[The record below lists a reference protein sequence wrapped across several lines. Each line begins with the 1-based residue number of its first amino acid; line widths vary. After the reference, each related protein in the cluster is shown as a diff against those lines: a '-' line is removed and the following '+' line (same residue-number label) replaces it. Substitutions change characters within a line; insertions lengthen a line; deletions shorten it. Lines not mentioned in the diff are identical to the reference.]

1 MNENYPDEI
10 VAAWNEFKG
19 SRENSTVSEAR
30 TVLDTVETA
39 RTTKWEGVDAV
50 VVYTD
55 PDVDIPDAVTAI
67 INRNNLVQ
75 IGEQQT
81 TNHLTMYFTTRTL
94 AQANNLST
102 AEDMAMETSPV

>member
-1 MNENYPDEI
+1 MNGNYPDEI

-19 SRENSTVSEAR
+19 SAENSTVPEAQ

-39 RTTKWEGVDAV
+39 RTTKWKGVDAV
-50 VVYTD
+50 AVYTQ
-55 PDVDIPDAVTAI
+55 PDVDLPDAVTAI

-75 IGEQQT
+75 IGEQSST
-81 TNHLTMYFTTRTL
+81 HDRTMYFTTQTL

-102 AEDMAMETSPV
+102 ANDMVMETSH